1 MQFPKGKYYN
11 IGETVMDKLKEVEKQ
26 LNESKARVAKAQ
38 QALQQGT
45 ISPEAAVH
53 ECMRA
58 FEAVGEVLKQK

>member
-11 IGETVMDKLKEVEKQ
+11 IGETVMDKPKEVEKQ

-38 QALQQGT
+38 QELQQGT
-45 ISPEAAVH
+45 ISPEDAIH